1 MHLGALLESNSVC
14 LAICLVELFMILVG
28 ILSCYQEISSISCF
42 YDPVKWC
49 NVVLTS
55 NNPYH
60 CNLHNHLASLQPAY
74 RSMFSSFHNKAHNC
88 RGSLRKR
95 TGISVFSQHH
105 TVLLDSTQNKHKQ
118 TSVGES
124 AHRSTATTTIKPTP
138 AQPTAAARECVDV
151 QRFFLRLT
159 RWTQIWTNWKST

>member
-55 NNPYH
+55 HNPYH

-105 TVLLDSTQNKHKQ
+105 TVLLLDSTQNKHKQ

-124 AHRSTATTTIKPTP
+124 AHRSTATTTTP
-138 AQPTAAARECVDV
+138 NQHQLNPQQQHQLANV
-151 QRFFLRLT
+151 
-159 RWTQIWTNWKST
+159 